1 MPTTLF
7 NVKIF
12 EPEGTA
18 KFTNCI
24 SVEEE
29 ITDDV
34 LLSTIRDHLVK
45 DKKLDSDKA
54 RLAFC
59 TKDGARMVDGT
70 KFGVYQRLI
79 KGPAKKKTT
88 KKEGD
93 KVEGATDDAES
104 TSVAKAEDK
113 DDEDEGSSKF
123 KAYDIYLEAPK
134 TKKKKMTEL
143 SESTK
148 ELLNSK
154 LDMDLVKNQPALIA
168 ATLKELSSTYKHESF
183 KALASGEVVT
193 GATMS
198 EKDWTV
204 VLRNTN
210 FLNGQR
216 IVFSKNTNGSRTF
229 QRIDRAPF
237 SAFKIKARHI
247 DSLDVADSS
256 IVVKQ
261 EYRIPIYVTND
272 ESYVNVFE
280 TASAL
285 SNSMA
290 SSSFSQRDIEAS
302 AGGGLFGASLSV
314 KGGFSDSESKALA
327 RSSSN
332 STRSMNITYNFPRA
346 ILHLD
351 PRGLELTDECAIDL
365 NKVND
370 ADSLIQFH
378 HDYGILKRPRNV
390 QLGGRLFASEHFSS
404 EEEGTSTKTA
414 NAMKWSAA
422 ASFSYGSFSASGSYS
437 KEKNSVG
444 TTENKSSSM
453 SSQLSWEAQGGD
465 TILCNNPPAWCPS
478 VKPFQNWRVINQKDV
493 MPIGNFIGQ
502 FQKWKHIPD
511 KFAGIMKGSIKKVP
525 CKFRL
530 KANNIEGVND
540 EYYGFRKDKDR
551 ERLFY
556 VWDKYS
562 DELKNNADGSKEK
575 ELVSEHVAALK
586 SRMKEDSFTVGW
598 EEYVGIDVF
607 NDGCS
612 FEVEVET
619 TLGITPRLEL
629 NVPYRIYNRTFNMYL
644 AADDHGSW
652 RGRYFAYCF
661 YCKENRASNWVF
673 RIHGDRAK
681 TGFIEDGQEVELTL
695 LDDND
700 RPVGFVQRFTGD
712 MSTLLVSHY
721 DVEDGIDKTTRHDS
735 HVIYE

>member
-1 MPTTLF
+1 MSTTLF

-12 EPEGTA
+12 ELEGTA
-18 KFTNCI
+18 KPTNCI

-34 LLSTIRDHLVK
+34 PLSTIRDHLVK

-59 TKDGARMVDGT
+59 TKDGSRMVDGT

-93 KVEGATDDAES
+93 KVEGATDGAES
-104 TSVAKAEDK
+104 TDVAKAEDK
-113 DDEDEGSSKF
+113 DDEDEGSSKL
-123 KAYDIYLEAPK
+123 KVYDIYLEAPK

-154 LDMDLVKNQPALIA
+154 LDMNLVKNQPALIA

-198 EKDWTV
+198 EKDWTI

-216 IVFSKNTNGSRTF
+216 IVFSKNANGSRTF

-327 RSSSN
+327 RSSSS

-351 PRGLELTDECAIDL
+351 PRGLELTDECARDL
-365 NKVND
+365 NKVDD
-370 ADSLIQFH
+370 ADSLVQFH
-378 HDYGILKRPRNV
+378 HDYGHFFAGNV

-404 EEEGTSTKTA
+404 EEEGSSTKTA

-437 KEKNSVG
+437 KENNSVD

-502 FQKWKHIPD
+502 FRQWKHIPD

-530 KANNIEGVND
+530 KANNVPGVND
-540 EYYGFRKDKDR
+540 EYYGLRKNKDR

-562 DELKNNADGSKEK
+562 DELKDNADGWKEK

-586 SRMKEDSFTVGW
+586 SRMKEDSFTVCW

-607 NDGCS
+607 NNGCS

-619 TLGITPRLEL
+619 ILGRAPRLEL
-629 NVPYRIYNRTFNMYL
+629 NVPYRIYNRAFNMYL

-673 RIHGDRAK
+673 RIHGDRAR
-681 TGFIEDGQEVELTL
+681 TGVIEDGQEVELTL

-700 RPVGFVQRFTGD
+700 QPVGFVQRFTGD

-721 DVEDGIDKTTRHDS
+721 GVEDGLDKTTRHDA